1 MARVVLVNIGVF
13 LLPTLLWSL
22 YELARGRGTL
32 DKYWE
37 RLPLISLLVSGVL
50 LVFVS
55 LAVLATISP
64 ENSKYE
70 YEPAHTEDGKLIPA
84 QRKKVP

>member
-13 LLPTLLWSL
+13 LLPTVLWSL
-22 YELARGRGTL
+22 YDLMRSKGSL
-32 DKYWE
+32 DQYWE
-37 RLPLISLLVSGVL
+37 RLPLIPLLVSGAL

-55 LAVLATISP
+55 LAVLATITP

-84 QRKKVP
+84 QRRKVP